1 MEEVRIL
8 LRAILVDD
16 EMLALKNLQFVLS
29 QFEDIVIEAS
39 LDNPLEALV
48 KIGDIKPD
56 VVFLDI
62 EMPRI
67 NGFVVAEEVLKVS
80 TQTLVV
86 FVTAY
91 DEYAVKAFETNAID
105 YILKPASPERIK
117 YTLDKIREN
126 YSIRKSQEEYQ
137 NSIRN
142 ASDIL
147 DFKIDKVIAWKNDRI
162 FLFNK
167 EEILYFTL
175 IDGEAVVVTEG
186 DTYKVKGTLNGWEEN
201 LSKLGF
207 LRCHKSY
214 LINIDKIAVISP
226 MFKNTFSIKLKNC
239 AKDIPVSRRYAVEL
253 KRVLNI

>member
-1 MEEVRIL
+1 M

-16 EMLALKNLQFVLS
+16 EVLALKNLKFVLS
-29 QFEDIVIEAS
+29 QFADIVIEAS
-39 LDNPLEALV
+39 IANPLEALV
-48 KIGDIKPD
+48 KIGGIKPD

-67 NGFVVAEEVLKVS
+67 NGFVVAEEILKVS
-80 TQTLVV
+80 AQTLVV

-117 YTLDKIREN
+117 HTLEKIRER
-126 YSIRKSQEEYQ
+126 YSIRKSLEEYQ
-137 NSIRN
+137 SSIRN
-142 ASDIL
+142 ASGML

-162 FLFNK
+162 FLFGT

-175 IDGEAVVVTEG
+175 MDGEAVVVTEG
-186 DTYKVKGTLNGWEEN
+186 DTYKVKGTLNSWEES
-201 LSKLGF
+201 LKKLGF
-207 LRCHKSY
+207 FRCHKSY

-226 MFKNTFSIKLKNC
+226 MFKNTFAIRLKNC
-239 AKDIPVSRRYAVEL
+239 ATEIPVSRRYAVEF
-253 KRVLNI
+253 KKNFIWG